1 MSKII
6 KNPTLFVDIDGTIIK
21 YRKFSELEESIP
33 EPIQDVI
40 DYINEYHLNGA
51 IIIITTARP
60 EKYRLF
66 TEEELTTI
74 GIKWNQLVMD
84 CGRGTRVVLN
94 DIDPKSPEIKRAVG
108 INLVRNGGLTN
119 IEIPLDIKPYESE

>member
-1 MSKII
+1 MTKII

-74 GIKWNQLVMD
+74 GLKWNQLVMD

-94 DIDPKSPEIKRAVG
+94 DIDPKSPGIKRAVG